1 MADDDFTKYISMLV
15 CRARGQTFGIY
26 AESVFEILRL
36 KEIRVFKVPKMTPG
50 VLGLF
55 NLRGEIIPV
64 FDLVERMNF
73 MNGEIMVKS
82 SDKASNRLIVA
93 SIEGVLYGVLVDAV
107 LGISEANAD
116 LFEPVYLIGVEFSCV
131 LEGETVQIVK
141 LDELIA

>member
-93 SIEGVLYGVLVDAV
+93 SIEGALYGVLVDAV

-116 LFEPVYLIGVEFSCV
+116 LLEPVYLIGVEFSCV